1 MKNIFILAILGI
13 SIFSCKPK
21 QTTSS
26 STEAVEKK
34 VKGGTELTVDEPRD
48 STTLLEINT
57 SESNNMKETGDPYSV
72 LSAKIIGHELW
83 LSVSY
88 GGGCKEHQFELL
100 FNQAYPESE
109 NEYGET
115 SRYINL
121 TLKHNANNDMC
132 RSIVQ
137 QNIRFNL
144 KRIQDNGSHEMEISV
159 SGWEGSL
166 KYEY

>member
-1 MKNIFILAILGI
+1 MKNILILTILGL

-21 QTTSS
+21 QTAS
-26 STEAVEKK
+26 STAEEIENK
-34 VKGGTELTVDEPRD
+34 VKEDTELTVDEPRD

-72 LSAKIIGHELW
+72 LSAKIIGNELW

-88 GGGCKEHQFELL
+88 GGGCKEHQFDLL
-100 FNQAYPESE
+100 FNQAYPESV

-121 TLKHNANNDMC
+121 TLKHNGNNDMC

-144 KRIQDNGSHEMEISV
+144 KRIQDSGSHEMEISV
-159 SGWEGSL
+159 TGWEQSM